1 MQQMPE
7 VNNLKEG
14 KVYFGSQFQSMVT
27 CLRYFWAYVEA
38 EHHCWSTMAEKT
50 AHLTATW
57 T

>member
-7 VNNLKEG
+7 VNNLNEG